1 MNTKQAKQLI
11 TEGARQLFPRI
22 LPSRL
27 QEARKAL
34 LTHLGMT
41 LDDFGYYPS
50 GQPKFE
56 NLCSQVVKSLKSS
69 GEMTTQG
76 WEWSWVEGVECS
88 PPQVVIE
95 EVTLNMFFEDFIDDD
110 FENVPSIYD
119 LSCEETVIRLV
130 ATTSCFGKVV
140 QSDSDCQG
148 CPLFDLCLEKKG
160 VVKIARKEA
169 KLAKKEALE
178 KATEMGYDLKNLK
191 IPKSARIHELSQH
204 TCLFETTCIV
214 SSEPILKGE
223 VAVHIP
229 SWGMVKPVISEALLA
244 LKNI

>member
-11 TEGARQLFPRI
+11 TEGARELFPRI

-34 LTHLGMT
+34 LAHLGLT

-56 NLCSQVVKSLKSS
+56 NLCSQVVKTLKAT

-76 WEWSWVEGVECS
+76 WEWSWVEGGTVVPS
-88 PPQVVIE
+88 PVIKE
-95 EVTLNMFFEDFIDDD
+95 ATLEMFFEDYEG
-110 FENVPSIYD
+110 FEEAPSLYD

-130 ATTSCFGKVV
+130 AITPCFGKVV
-140 QSDSDCQG
+140 QTDSECQG
-148 CPLFDLCLEKKG
+148 CPLLDLCLEKKG
-160 VVKIARKEA
+160 EVRVARNKTRQ
-169 KLAKKEALE
+169 AKKEALE
-178 KATEMGYDLKNLK
+178 KASEMGYDLKGVK
-191 IPKSARIHELSQH
+191 IPKSARIHELTHHECKS
-204 TCLFETTCIV
+204 ETTCIV
-214 SSEPILKGE
+214 SGETISTGE

-229 SWGMVKPVISEALLA
+229 SWGMVKPVIATALVA